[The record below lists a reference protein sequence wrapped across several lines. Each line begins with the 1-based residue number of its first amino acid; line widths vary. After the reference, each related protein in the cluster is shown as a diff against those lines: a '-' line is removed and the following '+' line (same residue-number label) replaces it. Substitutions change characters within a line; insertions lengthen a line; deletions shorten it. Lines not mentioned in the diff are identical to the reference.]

1 MAARKNNQ
9 KQQRSLPW
17 GPMFISFAVGLFI
30 MFLVNLKEN
39 VPVEN
44 GNKKP
49 KVEEQ
54 SKAIEPTFDFYT
66 LLPEMEV
73 VVDTPKQVEKKAI
86 VTSPPQTESIDKPVN
101 TVSYILQVGSFKKA
115 EDADSFRAKLAL
127 LGIESKVQKVT
138 IDNKDTWHRVQLGP
152 VVGRD
157 KADKL
162 QRQLKQNNIDSLL
175 MRARHS

>member
-9 KQQRSLPW
+9 KQRSLPW

-30 MFLVNLKEN
+30 MFLVTIKDN
-39 VPVEN
+39 VPVDTVE
-44 GNKKP
+44 KKQP
-49 KVEEQ
+49 Q
-54 SKAIEPTFDFYT
+54 KAKTVEPTFDFYT

-73 VVDTPKQVEKKAI
+73 VVDTPKLPPKKTI
-86 VTSPPQTESIDKPVN
+86 VTSPPQPNPETKPEN
-101 TVSYILQVGSFKKA
+101 KVSYLLQVGSFKKA
-115 EDADSFRAKLAL
+115 EDADSYRARLAL
-127 LGIESKVQKVT
+127 LGIESKVQTVT

-152 VVGRD
+152 IVGRD